1 MNSSLSK
8 FSPPFYPSPLYF
20 SHLFS
25 TSFPTYPTAAL
36 PTSLL
41 LPPCRLVPP
50 PQPHENEVL
59 QKPPFS
65 YIALIAMAI
74 RSSPEQKV
82 TLAGIYRFI
91 MDRFPYYRHN
101 RQGWQNSIRHNLSLN
116 DCFIK
121 VPREKGRP
129 GKGSYWALDPSCSDM
144 FENGNYRRRKRRP
157 RQTHSGSRDIQE
169 MEANTDE
176 IVSQDPE
183 HKSHQ
188 GYHNNIQPDTNNLPA
203 MQLIPN
209 PAHCEKKD
217 NLSYPESNT
226 KLCCDINT
234 PLNQHQF
241 ENGNPKTSSTIVA
254 SRSTENLIQM
264 KSPTCSYTDT
274 NNRFSTSTACK
285 KDKIETP
292 SGPWGM
298 LHHLPHLLQT
308 PMAIENVMHH
318 THQNKKTHNT
328 SHIISIIDNDVPSQL
343 KTLSEI
349 AAHKALNSNRHS
361 CVHDSYLPCNTSDK
375 TQEKKRTEKSQGTCK
390 LGLYCTS
397 SMEVVKADGR
407 IRVTFYTDHHDHELG
422 FPNLV
427 HMVLPKS
434 EKDRI
439 AGMIMQGIEHH
450 KILERVRET
459 SGRNRTSILEK
470 KDIENIIAAY
480 GLSVNQSR
488 HSDNSTS
495 VRLIAQDMKDAGELL
510 YFKDQGE
517 LDPQNTEIP
526 SEEFV
531 LAFMKEGQ
539 QLMFSE
545 QLKNTEKLQV
555 CMDSTHCI
563 SQYTGFQLTTLM
575 TITDLHQGFPVAFLI
590 SSTVNTEIV
599 KVFLDKI
606 KDRMGVVQAQVFM
619 SDDDPLFR
627 NAWYA
632 TMGGDITVKYL
643 NCSWHTDRAFRK
655 SISSKIS
662 VSFIEKA
669 TVYQMLRALMDE
681 EEEDKFHKQCEG
693 FLGY

>member
-1 MNSSLSK
+1 
-8 FSPPFYPSPLYF
+8 
-20 SHLFS
+20 
-25 TSFPTYPTAAL
+25 
-36 PTSLL
+36 
-41 LPPCRLVPP
+41 
-50 PQPHENEVL
+50 
-59 QKPPFS
+59 
-65 YIALIAMAI
+65 
-74 RSSPEQKV
+74 
-82 TLAGIYRFI
+82 
-91 MDRFPYYRHN
+91 
-101 RQGWQNSIRHNLSLN
+101 
-116 DCFIK
+116 
-121 VPREKGRP
+121 
-129 GKGSYWALDPSCSDM
+129 
-144 FENGNYRRRKRRP
+144 
-157 RQTHSGSRDIQE
+157 
-169 MEANTDE
+169 
-176 IVSQDPE
+176 
-183 HKSHQ
+183 
-188 GYHNNIQPDTNNLPA
+188 
-203 MQLIPN
+203 
-209 PAHCEKKD
+209 
-217 NLSYPESNT
+217 
-226 KLCCDINT
+226 
-234 PLNQHQF
+234 
-241 ENGNPKTSSTIVA
+241 
-254 SRSTENLIQM
+254 
-264 KSPTCSYTDT
+264 
-274 NNRFSTSTACK
+274 
-285 KDKIETP
+285 
-292 SGPWGM
+292 
-298 LHHLPHLLQT
+298 
-308 PMAIENVMHH
+308 
-318 THQNKKTHNT
+318 
-328 SHIISIIDNDVPSQL
+328 
-343 KTLSEI
+343 
-349 AAHKALNSNRHS
+349 
-361 CVHDSYLPCNTSDK
+361 
-375 TQEKKRTEKSQGTCK
+375 
-390 LGLYCTS
+390 
-397 SMEVVKADGR
+397 
-407 IRVTFYTDHHDHELG
+407 
-422 FPNLV
+422 
-427 HMVLPKS
+427 MVLPKS